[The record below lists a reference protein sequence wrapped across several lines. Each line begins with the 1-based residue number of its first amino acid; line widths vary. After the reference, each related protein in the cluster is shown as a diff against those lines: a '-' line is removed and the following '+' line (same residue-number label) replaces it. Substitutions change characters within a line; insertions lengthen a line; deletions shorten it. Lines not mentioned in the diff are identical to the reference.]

1 MHQHTKPLSE
11 KDRNIFYSVFAWLLY
26 VGKRT
31 RSDLQVAVA
40 FLSTRTLKADVDEW
54 EKFKRLL
61 AYIKGTLNDPLILR
75 SDNTNIVKGWTDA
88 SYGVHEDMKSHT
100 GGVMILGLGTVY
112 ATSRKQRLNT
122 VISTESELVSTSDVL
137 HQAL

>member
-1 MHQHTKPLSE
+1 MLMT
-11 KDRNIFYSVFAWLLY
+11 W
-26 VGKRT
+26 
-31 RSDLQVAVA
+31 
-40 FLSTRTLKADVDEW
+40 
-54 EKFKRLL
+54 KRLL
-61 AYIKGTLNDPLILR
+61 AYIKGTLNAPLILR